1 VNRSILQDRVSV
13 AGGDLSAV
21 ALAKADDPGRPASTR
36 PATISPLQDA
46 IAEVLR
52 QGESLLNSL
61 RDEDYTR
68 KLPVV
73 FGSTI
78 GGHFR
83 HCLDHFQSLLQGLD
97 ADEINYDH
105 RQRNSR
111 IENDRAFALTET
123 NRILRAFASISRPFL
138 DCPINVRSKV
148 NYELDAAT
156 LIGSSVGRE
165 LMYAVAHTIHH
176 YALIAVM
183 CAVLEI
189 SVPTGFGVAPSTLQ
203 YHARGMRDSS
213 HSLVGNVYEPLSSRQ
228 QPKAA

>member
-1 VNRSILQDRVSV
+1 VKGSLLQDASPV

-21 ALAKADDPGRPASTR
+21 ALAKADDPGQPASTR
-36 PATISPLQDA
+36 SATGSPLRDA
-46 IAEVLR
+46 VAEVLH
-52 QGESLLNSL
+52 QGELLLNSL
-61 RDEDYTR
+61 CDEDYTR
-68 KLPVV
+68 DLPVV
-73 FGSTI
+73 FCSTV
-78 GGHFR
+78 GGHYR

-105 RQRNSR
+105 RQRNPR
-111 IENDRAFALTET
+111 IENDREFALAET
-123 NRILRAFASISRPFL
+123 NRILHAFASISRPFL

-148 NYELDAAT
+148 NYGLDAAPP
-156 LIGSSVGRE
+156 IGSTVGRE

-189 SVPTGFGVAPSTLQ
+189 PVPAGFGVAPSTLQ
-203 YHARGMRDSS
+203 YHA
-213 HSLVGNVYEPLSSRQ
+213 E